1 MGIIRFIKLILFIFE
16 CIIFLFISALLIS
29 SSIEQAGFPYITFAV
44 SASLFPLM
52 ALFIWLDS
60 DRYRVYIPLF
70 TAGKCIGIF
79 SILGWSI
86 FAGQVRIIDVL
97 SGGVKAKIESFLF
110 YSYIFSM
117 VVIFLIIRDKVLG
130 GKNQSDEKLE
140 VE

>member
-1 MGIIRFIKLILFIFE
+1 MGIVRLIKLILFIFE

-29 SSIEQAGFPYITFAV
+29 SGLEQAGFPYITFAA

-60 DRYRVYIPLF
+60 GRYRVYIPLF

-97 SGGVKAKIESFLF
+97 SSGVKAKIESFLF

-117 VVIFLIIRDKVLG
+117 VVILLIIRDKFLG
-130 GKNQSDEKLE
+130 EKKQSDEKAE